1 MTYVKVTK
9 PQVKKLLKEQS
20 AVDLS
25 LYKEGRDP
33 NHYMAGIMD
42 VTVRDLDELENRL
55 PEAYKQ
61 FSGYSNFNMA
71 IWKDD
76 DEE

>member
-1 MTYVKVTK
+1 MAYVKVTK
-9 PQVKKLLKEQS
+9 PQVKKLLEEKGTVE
-20 AVDLS
+20 LS

-42 VTVRDLDELENRL
+42 VTVRDLGELENRL
-55 PEAYKQ
+55 PEAYKE

-71 IWKDD
+71 IWKED